1 MFGSFLLE
9 PTYGGPGSTINKGP
23 LPKTWI
29 LKVKILQCFTWMSPR
44 FFMVCHGMR
53 PLLWSG
59 PEIRPKSQ
67 WFGGSGS
74 ILRLENFVFL
84 ADTQSTPC
92 WQQNGGTGELEES
105 ESPPPKGSSSFEFH
119 ECSLGATNE
128 GCWDKT
134 IVSNG
139 RFIMKFPPS
148 PILNSMDKL
157 NYSFFS
163 RIYIVVFSCLT
174 CPWGKFRQ

>member
-1 MFGSFLLE
+1 MNFESKNPAMFHLNE
-9 PTYGGPGSTINKGP
+9 PTV
-23 LPKTWI
+23 L
-29 LKVKILQCFTWMSPR
+29 
-44 FFMVCHGMR
+44 HGMPWYAT
-53 PLLWSG
+53 PLVILSWDS
-59 PEIRPKSQ
+59 PQKPMVR
-67 WFGGSGS
+67 WFRQHFAVGK
-74 ILRLENFVFL
+74 LFFL

-139 RFIMKFPPS
+139 RFIMKLPPS